1 MTDTPD
7 TDTPF
12 RPEARS
18 PRGFAD
24 KRARDLRA
32 ERAILEAVSAV
43 YERYGFEALDTGAF
57 EYADALGK
65 FLPDSDRP
73 NEGVFALQDDD
84 DQWMALRY
92 DLTAPLA
99 RFAAQN
105 WETLPKPFRRYAF
118 GPVWR
123 NEKPGPGRFRQ
134 FIQCDADTVG
144 SARPEADAE
153 IIAMAVEGLEAAGLP
168 RGAAVL
174 KINNRKLLN
183 GLLTAAGADSAGQ
196 KLAVLRAVDKL
207 DRLGVEGVRLLLG
220 EGRLDESG
228 DFTKGAGLKGKAVD
242 SVLDFVSAGAGGR
255 SATLDNIAKVIGGS
269 AEGDE
274 GLLEL
279 SKIDAALTSLG
290 IADDQAFIDPSIVRG
305 LEYYTGAVF
314 EAELLLSTTDEKGN
328 KVSFGSIGGGGRY
341 DDLVARFTGTAT
353 PATGFSFGVTR
364 LAAALRAAG
373 REPGG
378 VARGPVVVI
387 AFDDAHMRPVLLRGR
402 RIARGG
408 HSGRGLSGDL
418 GHAAADEICRPP
430 HGAGRHHA
438 GRRRDRRGDRD
449 DQGPRPRPRAGRRG
463 GRQRRLEGR
472 ASRPADH
479 SARPAGRGGSQ
490 DHLEFHWGL
499 KGEARAFHSGGG
511 ARRHPRAPAGGRRRA
526 DRRAGA
532 AAPGPAARPGR
543 RGHAFA
549 AVRRLRRRR
558 RGGLPAP
565 RLHGRRGAGAFRC
578 RR

>member
-1 MTDTPD
+1 MTDSTSKEG
-7 TDTPF
+7 PF
-12 RPEARS
+12 RPEARN

-73 NEGVFALQDDD
+73 NEGVFALQDDAD
-84 DQWMALRY
+84 LDGKNGQWMALRY

-105 WETLPKPFRRYAF
+105 WETLAKPFRRYAY

-123 NEKPGPGRFRQ
+123 NEKPGPGRFRE

-153 IIAMAVEGLEAAGLP
+153 IIAMAVEGLQAAGLP

-183 GLLTAAGADSAGQ
+183 GLLTAAGVETQGQ
-196 KLAVLRAVDKL
+196 KLSVLRAVDKL

-228 DFTKGAGLKGKAVD
+228 AFTKGAGLVGKSIDA
-242 SVLDFVSAGAGGR
+242 VLDFVQAGSGGR
-255 SATLDNIAKVIGGS
+255 TGTLANIANVIGGS

-274 GLLEL
+274 GLEEL
-279 SKIDAALTSLG
+279 AKIDAALKSLG
-290 IADDQAFIDPSIVRG
+290 VDDDQAVFEPSIVRG

-314 EAELLLSTTDEKGN
+314 EAELLLSTLDEKGH

-341 DDLVARFTGTAT
+341 DDLVARFTGQQT
-353 PATGFSFGVTR
+353 PATGFSFGVSR

-373 REPGG
+373 RETG
-378 VARGPVVVI
+378 VTARGPVVI
-387 AFDDAHMRPVLLRGR
+387 INFDQVHMGEYFAVAAELRHAGIPAEVYLGSSGMRP
-402 RIARGG
+402 
-408 HSGRGLSGDL
+408 
-418 GHAAADEICRPP
+418 
-430 HGAGRHHA
+430 
-438 GRRRDRRGDRD
+438 
-449 DQGPRPRPRAGRRG
+449 QM
-463 GRQRRLEGR
+463 
-472 ASRPADH
+472 
-479 SARPAGRGGSQ
+479 
-490 DHLEFHWGL
+490 
-499 KGEARAFHSGGG
+499 KY
-511 ARRHPRAPAGGRRRA
+511 A
-526 DRRAGA
+526 DRRMA
-532 AAPGPAARPGR
+532 PAAIMLGGDEIAAGTVTIKDLDLGRELASGVADNAAWKAERPGQQTIP
-543 RGHAFA
+543 RGELVA
-549 AVRRLRRRR
+549 AVKTII
-558 RGGLPAP
+558 
-565 RLHGRRGAGAFRC
+565 GRKIIGE
-578 RR
+578 